1 MKWIELGSIDYK
13 IIIPLIYPFLYQIRG
28 LFHQDKEKPLFRC
41 FTNFCGYLFSGIIY
55 LVIKYRMK
63 GNKSNDQENE
73 EKLKEYNINDS
84 GDNRPE
90 ELLRKINYYYLGDN
104 QIKIETDKIRRK
116 TLRNQYLFIILLVII
131 YLIPMIL
138 DSYLSSM
145 RKSYLGTSTAFSLF
159 FYIFFYIA
167 LSRIVLGQKIY
178 LHQFFS
184 SIIIAINIIIVIII
198 TFIRKLKFTGEEFLN
213 LALVI
218 IVTALFTLFNA
229 LEKKY
234 YNLYMGSPYHFMF
247 MVGLFS
253 STLILLYEIITVLI
267 SGIKDNNFNGVFD
280 TFGQK
285 FHEYGGLYILIFI
298 GDILSAFIWLAG
310 IQLTIYF
317 FTPCHFIISESISQ
331 IITTIINK
339 TLQDFLVVE
348 QVFIY
353 IFFVIILFAAF
364 IYNEVIIINVCNLN
378 KDTNKNISKR
388 QLLETEEILIKLK
401 NLEKEFDDEST
412 KKPILDEE
420 TIND

>member
-63 GNKSNDQENE
+63 GNKSNE
-73 EKLKEYNINDS
+73 EKIKEYNINDS
-84 GDNRPE
+84 GENPSE

-116 TLRNQYLFIILLVII
+116 TLRNQYLFILLLVII
-131 YLIPMIL
+131 YLIPMFL
-138 DSYLSSM
+138 DSYVAS
-145 RKSYLGTSTAFSLF
+145 KNESYLGTSTAFSLF

-178 LHQFFS
+178 LHQMFS
-184 SIIIAINIIIVIII
+184 STIIAISIIIVIII
-198 TFIRKLKFTGEEFLN
+198 TFVKKINFTGYDVLYLF
-213 LALVI
+213 LVI
-218 IVTALFTLFNA
+218 IVTALFTLFNV

-234 YNLYMGSPYHFMF
+234 YNSFMDSPYHFMF
-247 MVGLFS
+247 MVGVFA
-253 STLILLYEIITVLI
+253 STLILLYEIFTVFF
-267 SGIKDNNFNGVFD
+267 SGVGDTGFNGIFYSFGKKFD
-280 TFGQK
+280 THGA
-285 FHEYGGLYILIFI
+285 LYILIFI

-331 IITTIINK
+331 IITSIINK
-339 TLQDFLVVE
+339 TLKDLMVVE

-364 IYNEVIIINVCNLN
+364 IYNEIIIINVCNLN
-378 KDTNKNISKR
+378 KNTTKNISNR
-388 QLLETEEILIKLK
+388 QLLETEETVINLRDIENDLNNEGK
-401 NLEKEFDDEST
+401 N
-412 KKPILDEE
+412 KPILEE
-420 TIND
+420 

>member
-63 GNKSNDQENE
+63 GNKSNE
-73 EKLKEYNINDS
+73 EKIKEYNINDS
-84 GDNRPE
+84 GENPSE

-280 TFGQK
+280 TFEQK
-285 FHEYGGLYILIFI
+285 FNEYGGLYVLIFI